1 MTFFY
6 GDAAA
11 AAYDAAA
18 VYGDAAYDYDADE
31 EKERDYAA
39 EMKWQKKTSLLHLI
53 RSKDEK
59 ADNY

>member
-1 MTFFY
+1 MTFGY

-18 VYGDAAYDYDADE
+18 AAYDYDADE

-53 RSKDEK
+53 RSRDET